1 MILRF
6 GQYECRGESLG
17 IFLQK
22 NYIKRYG
29 PVLTVLIALGY
40 NIDKFVCAGVRG
52 GRVLLV
58 FGGGENAQTKGDRK
72 VLQDG

>member
-6 GQYECRGESLG
+6 GQYECRGVPRH
-17 IFLQK
+17 IFTKKLH
-22 NYIKRYG
+22 KRCG
-29 PVLTVLIALGY
+29 LALTVLIALGY

-58 FGGGENAQTKGDRK
+58 FGGGENAQIKGDRK

>member
-1 MILRF
+1 MKVSAYF
-6 GQYECRGESLG
+6 YK
-17 IFLQK
+17 K
-22 NYIKRYG
+22 NYVKRR
-29 PVLTVLIALGY
+29 VRALTVLATRGY

-58 FGGGENAQTKGDRK
+58 FGGGENAQIKGDRK

>member
-22 NYIKRYG
+22 NYIKRCG
-29 PVLTVLIALGY
+29 LALTVLIALGY

-52 GRVLLV
+52 GRVLLA
-58 FGGGENAQTKGDRK
+58 FGGGENAQIKGDRK

>member
-6 GQYECRGESLG
+6 GQYECRGAPRH
-17 IFLQK
+17 IFTK

-29 PVLTVLIALGY
+29 MVLTVLIALGY